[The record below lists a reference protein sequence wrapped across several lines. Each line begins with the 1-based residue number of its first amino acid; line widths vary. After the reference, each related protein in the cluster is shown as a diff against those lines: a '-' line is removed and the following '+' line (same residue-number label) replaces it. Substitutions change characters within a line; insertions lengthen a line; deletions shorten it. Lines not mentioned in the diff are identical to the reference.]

1 MQEYTQE
8 GCDSLSPTIEHIFQA
23 AQELFVTKGY
33 FNTTIPDIV
42 KKSGVSI
49 GSIYHHFESKQ
60 HLASE
65 LHQHSTNICSAGL
78 LKRINAESNLKK
90 KLRAVVFHLF
100 DQADTAPI
108 RLQYIFYTNHEE
120 IQEPV
125 DPACPSQLFIAVR
138 ELIDECTKEDLLKD
152 LPSDILTSA
161 FMGIPL
167 QIIDLKFH
175 QIIQGEMTSRV
186 DEAFQ
191 LCWDAVKS

>member
-1 MQEYTQE
+1 MQECTQE
-8 GCDSLSPTIEHIFQA
+8 GCSSLSPTIEHIFKA

-60 HLASE
+60 HLAAE
-65 LHQHSTNICSAGL
+65 LYEYTAGICSSTL
-78 LKRINAESNLKK
+78 LERIDAETNLKK

-120 IQEPV
+120 IQEPT
-125 DPACPSQLFIAVR
+125 DPACPSQLFLAVR
-138 ELIDECTKEDLLKD
+138 ELIDECKKEDLLKD

-175 QIIQGEMTSRV
+175 KILEGEMTSRV